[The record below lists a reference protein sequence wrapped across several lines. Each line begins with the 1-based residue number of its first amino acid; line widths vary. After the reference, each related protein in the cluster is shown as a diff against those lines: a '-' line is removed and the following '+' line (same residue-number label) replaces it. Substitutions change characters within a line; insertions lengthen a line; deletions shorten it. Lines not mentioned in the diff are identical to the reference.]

1 MKTKNK
7 KFIFLLVINISTI
20 CLLTLINSRLSTW
33 GIILF
38 LPGLFFF
45 SSCILLDTP
54 RGMGICVI
62 TGLFL
67 DVIYNTYFGF
77 LGLAFPFLHILGK
90 QWLKGTINNKPWR
103 PVFFQLGTNIILSI
117 AWFII
122 LLFENQLNMKWEMNR
137 FIYESLIASI
147 IFIPICFWNFE
158 FTMQIIKMTCHD
170 NLKTINEYERN

>member
-77 LGLAFPFLHILGK
+77 LGLTFPFLHILGK

-103 PVFFQLGTNIILSI
+103 PVFFQLGTNII
-117 AWFII
+117 
-122 LLFENQLNMKWEMNR
+122 
-137 FIYESLIASI
+137 IYESLIASI
-147 IFIPICFWNFE
+147 LFIPICFWNFE